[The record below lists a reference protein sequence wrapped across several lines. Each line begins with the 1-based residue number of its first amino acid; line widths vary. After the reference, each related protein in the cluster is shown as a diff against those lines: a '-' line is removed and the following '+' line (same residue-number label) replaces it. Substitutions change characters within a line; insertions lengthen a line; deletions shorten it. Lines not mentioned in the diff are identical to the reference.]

1 MQKLNLSGL
10 MPAIITPLKENGE
23 IDYPGLEKNVKY
35 YVNAGCTGIVVNGST
50 GEAVNLTSIERRQLI
65 REISRIVPD
74 GINVIAG
81 TGTPTTKSTIELTE
95 EAMQAGADAVLVITP
110 YNAIPNAQGLLRHY
124 SEVAEVGAP
133 MILYNLPEHTGVTIG
148 FKTIE
153 ALLKFD
159 NVVGI
164 KESSGDLIYFSE
176 LISQFGNHMSMLS
189 GSDTL
194 FFQCF
199 LMGATGAILALGNIA
214 PHMIIDIL
222 DAVRKNELEKARQ
235 LYFKL
240 IPIGRS
246 ISDSIN
252 FPAPVKESVR
262 LLGRPSGA
270 PRSPI
275 LPVDVDEARSI
286 RKNLVFA
293 GLLKD

>member
-1 MQKLNLSGL
+1 MQKLDLSGL
-10 MPAIITPLKENGE
+10 MPAIITPLKETGE
-23 IDYPGLEKNVKY
+23 IDYPGLEKNVRY
-35 YVNAGCTGIVVNGST
+35 YVDAGCTGIVVNGST
-50 GEAVNLTSIERRQLI
+50 GEAVNLTSMERRQLI
-65 REISRIVPD
+65 SEISRIVPE
-74 GINVIAG
+74 GVNVIAG

-95 EAMQAGADAVLVITP
+95 EAMEAGADAVLVITP

-153 ALLKFD
+153 ALLRFD

-176 LISQFGNHMSMLS
+176 LISNFGKRLSPMS

-214 PHMIIDIL
+214 PHMIIEIL
-222 DAVRKNELEKARQ
+222 DAVRKNDLEKARK
-235 LYFKL
+235 LYFRL

-246 ISDSIN
+246 ISDSMN
-252 FPAPVKESVR
+252 FPAPVKEAVR

-275 LPVDVDEARSI
+275 LPVDGEEARSI
-286 RKNLVFA
+286 RENLIIA
-293 GLLKD
+293 GLLKA